1 MTEVQQVE
9 ALGAPFTLPCG
20 TVCPNRL
27 AKAAME
33 ELLGGDGDPNSSHF
47 KLYEEWA
54 KGDWGMVLTGNV
66 MVSPTHLGSPGD
78 IVVPFPESKTFD
90 RSVGIFKEWAVA
102 SHAGGSKA
110 PVIMQLCHTGR
121 QSMRGSGRPPLQ
133 PALAPSAVPLNA
145 GNSLLAKAVSR
156 VMWGTPKEMT
166 ESDIDDVVAGFVQGA
181 RIARDTGFEGVEL
194 HCSHGYLLAQFLSPN
209 VNIRTDSY
217 GESPRART
225 KLMFRIIDAV
235 RKECPASTG
244 FCLGIKLNS
253 SDYVQGGLTEKD
265 ALDNVRWIAEHGG
278 VDFIEIS
285 GGTYENAAMLGEDND
300 GKKAVTPTP
309 SARGIAREAFF
320 QSFASEA
327 RALLLAL
334 PAASLPSPA
343 PAIMVTG
350 GFRTRAG
357 MAQALISDST
367 DFVGL
372 GRPACADPALPKTLL
387 DKSIAEARS
396 PKYSVKGSPLL
407 RFVPFGLI
415 GPGISTIFHT
425 MLLAQVAKG
434 EKPDYHMTLLEGAWR
449 VWIRTALLRGWV
461 WIAMVAAVLVGLV
474 STVRA

>member
-1 MTEVQQVE
+1 
-9 ALGAPFTLPCG
+9 
-20 TVCPNRL
+20 
-27 AKAAME
+27 
-33 ELLGGDGDPNSSHF
+33 
-47 KLYEEWA
+47 
-54 KGDWGMVLTGNV
+54 
-66 MVSPTHLGSPGD
+66 
-78 IVVPFPESKTFD
+78 
-90 RSVGIFKEWAVA
+90 
-102 SHAGGSKA
+102 
-110 PVIMQLCHTGR
+110 
-121 QSMRGSGRPPLQ
+121 
-133 PALAPSAVPLNA
+133 
-145 GNSLLAKAVSR
+145 
-156 VMWGTPKEMT
+156 
-166 ESDIDDVVAGFVQGA
+166 
-181 RIARDTGFEGVEL
+181 
-194 HCSHGYLLAQFLSPN
+194 
-209 VNIRTDSY
+209 
-217 GESPRART
+217 
-225 KLMFRIIDAV
+225 
-235 RKECPASTG
+235 
-244 FCLGIKLNS
+244 
-253 SDYVQGGLTEKD
+253 
-265 ALDNVRWIAEHGG
+265 
-278 VDFIEIS
+278 
-285 GGTYENAAMLGEDND
+285 MLGEDND